1 MPKEYKTK
9 FKDSIMSY
17 LQENQE
23 QGITANDIYV
33 HMQEKGEQVNLTT
46 VYRNLEKLAE
56 RGLLMKY
63 KTAGQG
69 CCQYQY
75 AGLHARCQEH
85 IHMQC
90 RSCGKIL
97 HLGCSFMEEI
107 SAHLL
112 EHHQFLLECNG
123 SLLTGLC
130 EECRKRLT

>member
-23 QGITANDIYV
+23 KCITANDIYV
-33 HMQEKGEQVNLTT
+33 HMQAKGEQVNLTT

-56 RGLLMKY
+56 GGLLIKY
-63 KTAGQG
+63 KTAGQD

-75 AGLHARCQEH
+75 AAPHAHCQEH

-112 EHHQFLLECNG
+112 EHHRFLLECNG